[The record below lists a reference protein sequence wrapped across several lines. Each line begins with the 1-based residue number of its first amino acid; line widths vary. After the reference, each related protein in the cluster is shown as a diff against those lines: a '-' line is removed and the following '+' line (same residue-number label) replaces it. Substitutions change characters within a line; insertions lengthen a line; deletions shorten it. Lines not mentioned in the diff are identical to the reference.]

1 MFTIIKPGTKI
12 DFVGKMRIAAIA
24 SVITVIICSILVV
37 TKMNYGV
44 DFRGGAEIEI
54 KTKQHLTMD
63 EIRASLEKSG
73 LKGVTLQSIGE
84 ETENEVLLKV
94 QADPHELNAVATAVE
109 KTMRTDFANAGVEIR
124 KVDVV
129 GAKAGKQLRLS
140 AFLAMCWAF
149 ISVMIYL
156 GLRFDFRYAPGVV
169 ISLVHDTAIMLGIYA
184 LFGFE
189 FSLLTVAAVLAVIGY
204 SLNDTVIVYDR
215 VREHEHKYPGVDLLT
230 LINNA
235 TNETLSRTIVTS
247 GATLMVTV
255 LMYLLGGG
263 AIKDFFFAFSIGI
276 VVGTYSSIYVASAF
290 TYELDL
296 LQKWRK
302 ARAKKLA

>member
-12 DFVGKMRIAAIA
+12 DFVGKMRICAII
-24 SVITVIICSILVV
+24 SVITVVACLVLV
-37 TKMNYGV
+37 ATRMNYGV

-54 KTKQHLTMD
+54 KSKQTIALD
-63 EIRASLEKSG
+63 DIRSSLEKG
-73 LKGVTLQSIGE
+73 GIKGASIQTIGE
-84 ETENEVLLKV
+84 AVDNEVLLKIHT
-94 QADPHELNAVATAVE
+94 APEELNKAAAQVE
-109 KTMRTDFANAGVEIR
+109 TIMKSSFTDSGVEIR

-140 AFLAMCWAF
+140 AVLAILWSF
-149 ISVMIYL
+149 VSIMIYL

-169 ISLVHDTAIMLGIYA
+169 ISLLHDTAVVLGLYA

-189 FSLLTVAAVLAVIGY
+189 FSLNTVAAVLAIIGY

-215 VREHEHKYPGVDLLT
+215 VREHEHKYPGVDFLT

-235 TNETLSRTIVTS
+235 TNETLPRTIMTS
-247 GATLMVTV
+247 LATLMVTV

-263 AIKDFFFAFSIGI
+263 AIKDFFFAFSVGI
-276 VVGTYSSIYVASAF
+276 VVGTYSSIYIASAF
-290 TYELDL
+290 TYELDRF
-296 LQKWRK
+296 QKWRK
-302 ARAKKLA
+302 ERARKAA